1 MTPCKMPKEGRR
13 CTWLSLDRRHAKP
26 GFPNFSLSHYPFFSF
41 LCSLSLSSRRCTS
54 LSWWRERGRNAL
66 CFLVA
71 PHTHPPQTASSSV
84 YRADIYTHTRTYT
97 HTHTTHVHTGISQA
111 SMPTKMGVTQEMKSS
126 VGFQFSSM
134 EQLCNSL
141 GATMPI
147 KRLLIANNGLAA
159 VKGMDSIRSWMY
171 EHTGDSEAVQFVVMA
186 TPEDL
191 KANAEFISLA
201 DKHIPVPGGS
211 NSNNYANVEVIMQ
224 TALQNMCDAIYPGW
238 GHASENPAL
247 PRECKKSK
255 RVTFLGPSEE
265 AMFTLGDKIAS
276 TIVAQSNGVP
286 TVPWSGDRI
295 RLPSNT
301 FSVDAASYEKA
312 YVNSPEE
319 CEEVCR
325 RIGFPVMIK
334 ASEGGGGK
342 GIRSC
347 KCMKDVKSLFFAV
360 SEEVKGCHIF
370 VMRMLENVRHLEVQ
384 LLADGYGNCI
394 AVRTRDCSVQRR
406 HQKIIEEGPAFGVDP
421 AIISAMERAA
431 IQLARAVKYCGLGTV
446 EYMYDKDTH
455 KFYFLELNP
464 RIQVEHPVSEM
475 ISGVN
480 LPAAL
485 FCVGMGIS
493 LDRIPEVRVFYG
505 EEPYGTTPIDFL
517 ARRSLPPKCHTIA
530 VRVTAEDTDEG
541 FRPTSG
547 MVEEIAFKNSKECW
561 GYFSVGSGSE
571 IHQFADS
578 QFGHIFSSGETREE
592 ARRGMVLALRNLVV
606 RGEIRTST
614 SYAMELLETPV
625 FRDCNV
631 NTAWL
636 DELIAKKAADAPSHQ
651 RSIYSA
657 LIAASIYRSMRW
669 MQGHKEKYT
678 SFLAA
683 GHVPSTEYLSNFNT
697 ESYVSRS
704 EKYTLRA
711 GMMSPTEY
719 AISLNGSVVLVP
731 YRILKSGALQLTI
744 GDKTLVAYVAEEPSS
759 LRITINGKVTNF
771 SGDVDPTK
779 IVASVP
785 GRLVRY
791 VIDDDAHVNEGEA
804 FAELEVMKMIL
815 PLRARTTGTL
825 HHHAVPGTTI
835 AMGSLLGEI
844 TPDDPSK
851 VTRPKEFKDPWPTEL
866 LLARQY
872 ERPDGVTRARRAAES
887 LWFLVNGFH
896 FKEISMEER
905 VRRAFADLSSLG
917 LSSTTLKAVHLPFIP
932 AEVCEETEEHPHTPS
947 DKYRAIIDAI
957 VDRYVT
963 VEQSFD
969 GHSRQET
976 IEELRNTLDDNE
988 AVFQIDFAHNQEC
1001 HHYVM
1006 RSVLKYLE
1014 RNTLLLK
1021 SLKGT
1026 LSKLVTLKSFAY
1038 GSLLL
1043 QARYLL
1049 RMCSLPSFTERKA
1062 QFAEALEEG
1071 SLRGLIASSFGY
1083 DLLCSIM
1090 FDRQMEHLVHICLE
1104 LFIRREYFGESDIKD
1119 LDILK
1124 QGSNWYAS
1132 YNFDPIEDADVL
1144 HMSDELA
1151 VGSLRISGGRGICVM
1166 LPDER
1171 LLQSTL
1177 VSSFRDVVSHYSEDI
1192 VIATVFFSVSRE
1204 STQSDVASM
1213 CRQLMEENAVV
1224 FQKFKKLETM
1234 YFMVHGMPDGP
1245 HFFTFRA
1252 DTGFQEDTLLRNVL
1266 PQSARRLELDRL
1278 SNYEVSMHPTP
1289 YKDVHVFK
1297 AAPKK
1302 AGASALE
1309 HRMFARVAVTPH
1321 DMGMTPWTEATDVD
1335 VGHML
1340 AKCLA
1345 ALQVA
1350 RDDSTVKFPDSN
1362 HVFVKMIELTFDV
1375 RSLQSLLV
1383 AAASAYQ
1390 EKLTELGVRDVE
1402 VSFHVRVP
1410 SGLIPMRVIVNSPCG
1425 YGVSVH
1431 VYYES
1436 LTNSQVHLHR
1446 AETSEDVDH
1455 SSTGGPAELL
1465 VRISPTSPIMSPL
1478 QGTPQLRR
1486 TVSKLGDLREMLP
1499 SEKEQQSFGN
1509 MTPEL
1514 KEGRHLPIILGPYP
1528 HLDTR
1533 EVKRLQARRA
1543 GTTYV
1548 HDWPAVLSLILRKE
1562 WGKLRSA
1569 RDLPSTSIPKN
1580 PLRATELFLGEDGES
1595 LSAERTTAQPCGMV
1609 VWMIEYAPPQY
1620 YDVERKTVPT
1630 RRIVVVANDIT
1641 FQSGSFAV
1649 PEDCVFKAASVL
1661 ARAEHLPF
1669 VYISTNSGARL
1680 GISTEVKKRF
1690 LVEFT
1695 EKNEIAY
1702 LYLTKGDYVE
1712 LTEKKKIRMEVEPLE
1727 VKGETR
1733 YVLKGVVGGPT
1744 EYMGVEN
1751 LSGSGLVAGEM
1762 SKNYRE
1768 IPTISLVSGRSV
1780 GIGAY
1785 LNRLGRR
1792 VIQTNDS
1799 PLILTGAGALN
1810 RLLGKD
1816 VYMGNSQLGGKQI
1829 MVPNGVSHWC
1839 TRHDYGSARVLLRW
1853 LDYVPAVQHPQRCTP
1868 PRLLW
1873 AAADPIDRDVTF
1885 CPTPNTQYDPRLL
1898 VTGLLGETG
1907 MFDRGSW
1914 MEMLEGWARTV
1925 VVGRATLGGIP
1936 CGVILVETRLTKKFD
1951 PADPADPTSTSSFIT
1966 QAGQVWFPDSA
1977 RKTADA
1983 LDDFHHER
1991 LPCFILANWR
2001 GFSGGMRDMFD
2012 EVLKFGA
2019 SIVDNLRVYTA
2030 PVFIYIPPAGELRG
2044 GAWVVVDPTINHQ
2057 GVVEMYCDPSSRGG
2071 ILEPSG
2077 VVEIKFRDNDVLDL
2091 IRRSRP
2097 DLAEMEKEVARDTE
2111 KNLLPH
2117 YRDVAVRFADLHDTY
2132 VRMKATGVV
2141 RDVVPWK
2148 DSRRHFYH
2156 KLERKLKE
2164 LEVANDMLESGVVDS
2179 LASGVRKVQETYSL
2193 AHPDGP
2199 AWGTADKD
2207 QLKWL
2212 RGLDG
2217 TWVGASNSHAALK
2230 CTECAMELQRLVTE
2244 HSCEESSMEHVLA
2257 KLFENPAIAKAAKA
2271 ALDSLVGAPSTVE

>member
-1 MTPCKMPKEGRR
+1 MK
-13 CTWLSLDRRHAKP
+13 
-26 GFPNFSLSHYPFFSF
+26 
-41 LCSLSLSSRRCTS
+41 
-54 LSWWRERGRNAL
+54 
-66 CFLVA
+66 A
-71 PHTHPPQTASSSV
+71 PTENDSP
-84 YRADIYTHTRTYT
+84 
-97 HTHTTHVHTGISQA
+97 
-111 SMPTKMGVTQEMKSS
+111 
-126 VGFQFSSM
+126 VGFRYSSM
-134 EQLCNSL
+134 QQMCCSF

-201 DKHIPVPGGS
+201 DNHILVPGGP
-211 NSNNYANVEVIMQ
+211 NSSNYANVDVIMQ

-247 PRECKKSK
+247 PRECAKSK
-255 RVTFLGPSEE
+255 RVSFLGPSEE

-286 TVPWSGDRI
+286 TVPWSGDSI
-295 RLPSNT
+295 RLPAST
-301 FSVDAASYEKA
+301 FTVDASAYDKA
-312 YVNSPEE
+312 YVTSPEE

-342 GIRSC
+342 GIRCCTSL
-347 KCMKDVKSLFFAV
+347 KDVKNLFFAV

-370 VMRMLENVRHLEVQ
+370 VMRMLENVRHVEVQ
-384 LLADGYGNCI
+384 LLADCYGNCI
-394 AVRTRDCSVQRR
+394 SVRTRDCSVQRR
-406 HQKIIEEGPAFGVDP
+406 HQKIIEEGPAFGIDP
-421 AIISAMERAA
+421 AIIAAMESAA

-446 EYMYDKDTH
+446 EYMYDKQTH
-455 KFYFLELNP
+455 EFFFLELNP

-485 FCVGMGIS
+485 FCVGMGVA
-493 LDRIPEVRVFYG
+493 LDRIPEVRAFFG
-505 EEPYGTTPIDFL
+505 EDPYGATPIDFS
-517 ARRSLPPKCHTIA
+517 AGQIQPPRCHTIA

-541 FRPTSG
+541 FRPTTG
-547 MVEEIAFKNSKECW
+547 KVDEITFKNSRECW
-561 GYFSVGSGSE
+561 GYFSVGSGGQ
-571 IHQFADS
+571 IHQYADS

-614 SYAMELLETPV
+614 PYIMELLETPD
-625 FRDCNV
+625 FRDCDL

-636 DELIAKKAADAPSHQ
+636 DRMIEKRSAEEHAQP

-657 LIAASIYRSMRW
+657 LIAASIYRNMRSM
-669 MQGHKEKYT
+669 QEHKDRYI
-678 SFLAA
+678 SFLTA
-683 GHVPSTEYLSNFNT
+683 GHVPSTEYLSNLHT

-704 EKYTLRA
+704 EKYTLSA
-711 GMMSPTEY
+711 GMVSLNEY

-744 GDKTLVAYVAEEPSS
+744 GDKTLVAYVAEEPNS
-759 LRITINGKVTNF
+759 LRITIGGKVTNF
-771 SGDVDPTK
+771 TGDVDPTK
-779 IVASVP
+779 IMAAVP

-791 VIDDDAHVNEGEA
+791 VIENDSHVNEGDT
-804 FAELEVMKMIL
+804 FAEVEVMKMIL
-815 PLRARTTGTL
+815 PLRARASGTL
-825 HHHAVPGTTI
+825 HHRAVAGSTI
-835 AMGSLLGEI
+835 VMGSLLGEI

-851 VTRPKEFKDPWPTEL
+851 VARPQEMKDPWPTEL

-872 ERPDGVTRARRAAES
+872 ERPDGITRARRAAES
-887 LWFLVNGFH
+887 LWVLVNGFH
-896 FKEISMEER
+896 FKEVSIEER
-905 VRRAFADLSSLG
+905 VRKAFADLASLG
-917 LSSTTLKAVHLPFIP
+917 LSAVTLRAIHLPFIP
-932 AEVCEETEEHPHTPS
+932 AELCEETEDRPLTPS
-947 DKYRAIIDAI
+947 DKYRVIIDAI
-957 VDRYVT
+957 VGRYVAI
-963 VEQSFD
+963 EQPFD
-969 GHSRQET
+969 GRSRQAA
-976 IEELRNTLDDNE
+976 IEMLRSTLDDNE
-988 AVFQIDFAHNQEC
+988 SIFQVDFAHHQEC

-1014 RNTLLLK
+1014 GNILLLK

-1026 LSKLVTLKSFAY
+1026 LSKLVTLKSLAY

-1062 QFAEALEEG
+1062 QFAEALEKG
-1071 SLRGLIASSFGY
+1071 SLHSLINSSFGY

-1090 FDRQMEHLVHICLE
+1090 FDTQMEHLVQICLE
-1104 LFIRREYFGESDIKD
+1104 LFIRREYCGESELTD

-1132 YNFDPIEDADVL
+1132 YTFEPIEDAEVL
-1144 HMSDELA
+1144 LMGNEPS
-1151 VGSLRISGGRGICVM
+1151 VGSPRMSSGRGVCVM
-1166 LPDER
+1166 LPDEK

-1177 VSSFRDVVSHYSEDI
+1177 ASSFRDVVLHYNDDV
-1192 VIATVFFSVSRE
+1192 VIATIFFSVSRE
-1204 STQSDVASM
+1204 STQPDVAHM
-1213 CRQLMEENAVV
+1213 CRLLMEENAVV
-1224 FQKFKKLETM
+1224 FENFKKLEAVH
-1234 YFMVHGMPDGP
+1234 FVAHGMPEGP

-1252 DTGFQEDTLLRNVL
+1252 ETSFQEDTLLRNVL
-1266 PQSARRLELDRL
+1266 PQSARRLELGRL

-1302 AGASALE
+1302 AGASVLE
-1309 HRMFARVAVTPH
+1309 HRMFARLALTPH
-1321 DMGMTPWTEATDVD
+1321 DMGMAPWTEATDVD

-1350 RDDSTVKFPDSN
+1350 RDDSTVSFPDSN

-1375 RSLQSLLV
+1375 RSLKHLLV
-1383 AAASAYQ
+1383 AAAGTYQ
-1390 EKLTELGVRDVE
+1390 EKLKELGVREVE
-1402 VSFHVRVP
+1402 LSFHVKVA
-1410 SGLIPMRVIVNSPCG
+1410 SGLIPMRVTATSPSG

-1436 LTNSQVHLHR
+1436 VSNGQVQLRR
-1446 AETSEDVDH
+1446 ADTCEDVDYPSLNLLALSLEETMPTLSALG
-1455 SSTGGPAELL
+1455 SSYGSLKLL
-1465 VRISPTSPIMSPL
+1465 
-1478 QGTPQLRR
+1478 R
-1486 TVSKLGDLREMLP
+1486 TVSKLEDLRELLP
-1499 SEKEQQSFGN
+1499 SEKEQEGSVN
-1509 MTPEL
+1509 MIAES
-1514 KEGRHLPIILGPYP
+1514 KETHPSVATLGPYP
-1528 HLDTR
+1528 HLDPR
-1533 EVKRLQARRA
+1533 QVKRLQARRA
-1543 GTTYV
+1543 DTTYV
-1548 HDWPAVLSLILRKE
+1548 HDWPAVLNLIVQKD
-1562 WGKLRSA
+1562 WAKLLCA
-1569 RDLPSTSIPKN
+1569 RGLPRTSMPKT
-1580 PLRATELFLGEDGES
+1580 PFCVTELFFSESSES
-1595 LSAERTTAQPCGMV
+1595 LSAEKSSAKPCGMV
-1609 VWMIEYAPPQY
+1609 VWMVEYAPPRFF
-1620 YDVERKTVPT
+1620 DVASGTAPT
-1630 RRIVVVANDIT
+1630 RRVVAVANDIT

-1649 PEDCVFKAASVL
+1649 PEDRVFKAASVL
-1661 ARAEHLPF
+1661 ARAQGLPF

-1680 GISTEVKKRF
+1680 GLSSEVKNRF

-1695 EKNEIAY
+1695 DDNQIAY
-1702 LYLTKGDYVE
+1702 LYLTKSDYE
-1712 LTEKKKIRMEVEPLE
+1712 ALREQKIQVEVEPLE

-1733 YVLKGVVGGPT
+1733 YVLKGVVGGPM
-1744 EYMGVEN
+1744 EYLGVEN

-1762 SKNYRE
+1762 SKNYGE

-1792 VIQTNDS
+1792 IIQTDDS

-1829 MVPNGVSHWC
+1829 MVPNGVTHWC
-1839 TRHDYGSARVLLRW
+1839 TRHDYSSARVLLQW
-1853 LDYVPAVQHPQRCTP
+1853 LDYVPSVVNPRRCTP
-1868 PRLLW
+1868 HRLFW
-1873 AAADPIDRDVTF
+1873 AVDDPIDRDVTF
-1885 CPTPNTQYDPRLL
+1885 CPMPNTPYDPRFL
-1898 VTGLLGETG
+1898 VTGLLGQTG
-1907 MFDRGSW
+1907 LFDRGSW
-1914 MEMLEGWARTV
+1914 METLEGWARTV
-1925 VVGRATLGGIP
+1925 VAGRATLGGIP

-2030 PVFIYIPPAGELRG
+2030 PLFIYIPPAGELRG
-2044 GAWVVVDPTINHQ
+2044 GAWVVVDPAVNHN
-2057 GVVEMYCDPSSRGG
+2057 GVVEMYCDPSSHGG
-2071 ILEPSG
+2071 VLEPSG
-2077 VVEIKFRDNDVLDL
+2077 VVEVKFRDKDVLDL
-2091 IRRSRP
+2091 IRRTRP
-2097 DLAEMEKEVARDTE
+2097 ELSAMEPMAARKIEND
-2111 KNLLPH
+2111 LLPQ
-2117 YRDVAVRFADLHDTY
+2117 YQNAAVRFADLHDSH

-2141 RDVVPWK
+2141 RDVIPWK
-2148 DSRRHFYH
+2148 NSRRHFYM
-2156 KLERKLKE
+2156 KLQRKLKE
-2164 LEVANDMLESGVVDS
+2164 LEVANDMLEGRVVGS
-2179 LASGVRKVQETYSL
+2179 LAEGVRKVEERYAS

-2199 AWGTADKD
+2199 AWGTDD
-2207 QLKWL
+2207 QQQLKWL
-2212 RGLDG
+2212 EDLKG
-2217 TWVGASNSHAALK
+2217 TWI
-2230 CTECAMELQRLVTE
+2230 
-2244 HSCEESSMEHVLA
+2244 EESSRCATPGNSERVKELERLLTEDA
-2257 KLFENPAIAKAAKA
+2257 SGPGAIEETLLKLFENPAIAEAAKG
-2271 ALDSLVGAPSTVE
+2271 ALDASFTLTSATTE

>member
-1 MTPCKMPKEGRR
+1 MEAM
-13 CTWLSLDRRHAKP
+13 
-26 GFPNFSLSHYPFFSF
+26 
-41 LCSLSLSSRRCTS
+41 
-54 LSWWRERGRNAL
+54 
-66 CFLVA
+66 
-71 PHTHPPQTASSSV
+71 
-84 YRADIYTHTRTYT
+84 
-97 HTHTTHVHTGISQA
+97 
-111 SMPTKMGVTQEMKSS
+111 QEKSS
-126 VGFQFSSM
+126 PVGFRYDSM
-134 EQLCNSL
+134 EQLCSSL
-141 GATMPI
+141 GAIMPI

-171 EHTGDSEAVQFVVMA
+171 EHTGDSDAVQFVVMA

-201 DKHIPVPGGS
+201 DKHIPVPGGM
-211 NSNNYANVEVIMQ
+211 NSNNYANVDVIMQ

-247 PRECKKSK
+247 PRECMKSK
-255 RVTFLGPSEE
+255 RVTFLGPSED
-265 AMFTLGDKIAS
+265 AMFALGDKIAS

-286 TVPWSGDRI
+286 TVPWSGDSI
-295 RLPSNT
+295 RLPPKT
-301 FSVDAASYEKA
+301 FSVDAAAYEKA

-347 KCMKDVKSLFFAV
+347 KCLKDVKSLFFAV

-384 LLADGYGNCI
+384 LLADCYGNCI

-421 AIISAMERAA
+421 AIITAMERAA
-431 IQLARAVKYCGLGTV
+431 IQLACAVKYCGLGTV
-446 EYMYDKDTH
+446 EYMYDKETH

-485 FCVGMGIS
+485 FCVGMGIP
-493 LDRIPEVRVFYG
+493 LDRIPEVRAFYG
-505 EEPYGTTPIDFL
+505 EDPYGTTPIDFS
-517 ARRSLPPKCHTIA
+517 ARQSVPPKCHTIA

-547 MVEEIAFKNSKECW
+547 KVEEIAFKNSKECW
-561 GYFSVGSGSE
+561 GYFSVGSGGE
-571 IHQFADS
+571 IHQYADS
-578 QFGHIFSSGETREE
+578 QFGHIFSSGETRED
-592 ARRGMVLALRNLVV
+592 ARRGMVLALRKLVV

-614 SYAMELLETPV
+614 SYAMELLETSA
-625 FRDCNV
+625 FRDCDV
-631 NTAWL
+631 STAWL
-636 DELIAKKAADAPSHQ
+636 DGMIAKKAAEAPAHQ
-651 RSIYSA
+651 RSIHSA
-657 LIAASIYRSMRW
+657 LIAASIYRNMRW
-669 MQGHKEKYT
+669 MQEHKDKYIA
-678 SFLAA
+678 FLAA
-683 GHVPSTEYLSNFNT
+683 GHVPSTEYLSNLHT

-704 EKYTLRA
+704 EKYTLSA
-711 GMMSPTEY
+711 GMVSLNEY
-719 AISLNGSVVLVP
+719 AISLNGSIVLVP
-731 YRILKSGALQLTI
+731 YRILTSGALQLTI
-744 GDKTLVAYVAEEPSS
+744 GDKTLVAYVAEEPNS
-759 LRITINGKVTNF
+759 LRITIGGKVTNF

-779 IVASVP
+779 IMASVP

-791 VIDDDAHVNEGEA
+791 VIDDDGHVNEGDA

-825 HHHAVPGTTI
+825 HHRAVPGTTI
-835 AMGSLLGEI
+835 AMGSLLAEI

-851 VTRPKEFKDPWPTEL
+851 VARPKEIQDPWPTEL
-866 LLARQY
+866 LVARQY

-887 LWFLVNGFH
+887 LWLLVNGFH
-896 FKEISMEER
+896 FKEIPIEER
-905 VRRAFADLSSLG
+905 VRRAFADLASLG
-917 LSSTTLKAVHLPFIP
+917 LSSVTLKAVHLPFIP
-932 AEVCEETEEHPHTPS
+932 AEICDETEARPQTPS
-947 DKYRAIIDAI
+947 EKYRAIIDAI

-963 VEQSFD
+963 VEQPFD
-969 GHSRQET
+969 GHSRQEA
-976 IEELRNTLDDNE
+976 IEGLRNTLDDNE

-1014 RNTLLLK
+1014 SNALLLK

-1071 SLRGLIASSFGY
+1071 SLRSLVASGFGY

-1104 LFIRREYFGESDIKD
+1104 LFIRREYSGESEIKD

-1124 QGSNWYAS
+1124 QGTSWYAS
-1132 YNFDPIEDADVL
+1132 YNFDPIEDAEVL

-1151 VGSLRISGGRGICVM
+1151 VGSRRIIGGRGICVM
-1166 LPDER
+1166 LPDEK

-1177 VSSFRDVVSHYSEDI
+1177 ASSFRDVVSHYSDDI

-1204 STQSDVASM
+1204 STQSDVARM
-1213 CRQLMEENAVV
+1213 CRLLMEENAAV
-1224 FQKFKKLETM
+1224 FQKFEKLETV
-1234 YFMVHGMPDGP
+1234 YFMAHGMPEGP

-1252 DTGFQEDTLLRNVL
+1252 ETGFQEDTLLRNVL

-1321 DMGMTPWTEATDVD
+1321 DMGMTPWTEVTDVD

-1375 RSLQSLLV
+1375 RSLQPLLV
-1383 AAASAYQ
+1383 AAASSYQ

-1402 VSFHVRVP
+1402 VSFHVKVP
-1410 SGLIPMRVIVNSPCG
+1410 SGLIPMRVIAKSPSG

-1436 LTNSQVHLHR
+1436 LSNGQLQLHR
-1446 AETSEDVDH
+1446 AETSEDVDY
-1455 SSTGGPAELL
+1455 SSTGRSAESLL
-1465 VRISPTSPIMSPL
+1465 EMSLTSPMMPAPR
-1478 QGTPQLRR
+1478 GTPHLMR
-1486 TVSKLGDLREMLP
+1486 TASKLGDLREMLP
-1499 SEKEQQSFGN
+1499 SEKEQQISVD
-1509 MTPEL
+1509 MMSEPTET
-1514 KEGRHLPIILGPYP
+1514 RHRAITLGPYP
-1528 HLDTR
+1528 QLEARD
-1533 EVKRLQARRA
+1533 VKRLQARRA

-1548 HDWPAVLSLILRKE
+1548 HDWPAVLNLILRKE
-1562 WGKLRSA
+1562 WMKLRCA
-1569 RDLPSTSIPKN
+1569 LDLPHTSIPKN
-1580 PLRATELFLGEDGES
+1580 PLRATELFLCEDGEL
-1595 LSAERTTAQPCGMV
+1595 LSTRRTFAQSCGMV
-1609 VWMIEYAPPQY
+1609 VWMVEYAPPRY
-1620 YDVERKTVPT
+1620 FDMELKTAQT

-1661 ARAEHLPF
+1661 ARAQHVPF

-1680 GISTEVKKRF
+1680 GLSTEVKKRF

-1695 EKNEIAY
+1695 EKNDIAY
-1702 LYLTKGDYVE
+1702 LYLTKSDYEE
-1712 LTEKKKIRMEVEPLE
+1712 LRERKKIQMEAEPLE

-1733 YVLKGVVGGPT
+1733 YVIKGVVGGPT
-1744 EYMGVEN
+1744 EYIGVEN

-1762 SKNYRE
+1762 SKNYSE

-1829 MVPNGVSHWC
+1829 MVPNGVTHWC
-1839 TRHDYGSARVLLRW
+1839 THHDYGSARVLLRW
-1853 LDYVPAVQHPQRCTP
+1853 LDYVPAVLHPRRCTP
-1868 PRLLW
+1868 HRLLW
-1873 AAADPIDRDVTF
+1873 ASVDPIDRDVTF
-1885 CPTPNTQYDPRLL
+1885 CPTSNTQYDPRLL
-1898 VTGLLGETG
+1898 VTGLLGQTG
-1907 MFDRGSW
+1907 LFDRGSW
-1914 MEMLEGWARTV
+1914 METLEGWARTV

-2030 PVFIYIPPAGELRG
+2030 PVFIYIPPGGELRG
-2044 GAWVVVDPTINHQ
+2044 GAWVVVDPTINHN

-2077 VVEIKFRDNDVLDL
+2077 VVEIKFRDDDVLQL

-2097 DLAEMEKEVARDTE
+2097 DLAAMEAKAAREAEKE
-2111 KNLLPH
+2111 LLPH
-2117 YRDVAVRFADLHDTY
+2117 YRGVAVRFADLHDTY

-2156 KLERKLKE
+2156 KLQRKLKE
-2164 LEVANDMLESGVVDS
+2164 LEVANDMLEVGVVDS
-2179 LASGVRKVQETYSL
+2179 LAGGVRKVEECYSV
-2193 AHPDGP
+2193 AHPNGP
-2199 AWGTADKD
+2199 AWGTADQD

-2212 RGLDG
+2212 QGLDG
-2217 TWVGASNSHAALK
+2217 TWVGESNGHAALNNSEWAK
-2230 CTECAMELQRLVTE
+2230 ELQRLLTL
-2244 HSCEESSMEHVLA
+2244 HGGEESSMERALA
-2257 KLFENPAIAKAAKA
+2257 KLFENPAIAKAAKV
-2271 ALDSLVGAPSTVE
+2271 ALDSSACAHSTAE